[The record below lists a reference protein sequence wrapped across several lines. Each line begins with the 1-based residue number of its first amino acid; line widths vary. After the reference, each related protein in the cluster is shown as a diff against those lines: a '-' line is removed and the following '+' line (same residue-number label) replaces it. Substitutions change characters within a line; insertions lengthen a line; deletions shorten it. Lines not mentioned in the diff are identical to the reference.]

1 MKVWVVAEGNGEG
14 ELRAYSSK
22 KKAQAIEDGL
32 VFGDA
37 PGEGSEEEKPEGK
50 PYVVSDVKK
59 GDPVF
64 VTFLAD
70 RGCFYAVGGVFKTEA
85 DASANAKT
93 LPADIAALG
102 ATGAMS
108 VAELVLE

>member
-1 MKVWVVAEGNGEG
+1 MKVWVVAEGSGEG
-14 ELRAYSSK
+14 DLHVYTSK

-32 VFGDA
+32 VFGD
-37 PGEGSEEEKPEGK
+37 PGEDSEDEKPEGK

-70 RGCFYAVGGVFKTEA
+70 RGCFYAVGGVFKTVA

-102 ATGAMS
+102 AKGEMS